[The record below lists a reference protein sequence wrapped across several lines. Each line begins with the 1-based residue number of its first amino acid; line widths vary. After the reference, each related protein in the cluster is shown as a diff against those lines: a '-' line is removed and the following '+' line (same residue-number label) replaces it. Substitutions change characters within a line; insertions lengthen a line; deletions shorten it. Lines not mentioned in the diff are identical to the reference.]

1 MDDSKKPGVA
11 FWSTVTTV
19 AVFVAVAGYVAGYL
33 WMVHAESPKRWY
45 GYTGDVIPVRADYS
59 GKSPFGGVAPR
70 DQVFWERVFAPAHAV
85 DRRIRPGI
93 WRPIAGA
100 AF

>member
-1 MDDSKKPGVA
+1 MTSRDKPGMVL
-11 FWSTVTTV
+11 WSAIVTVV
-19 AVFVAVAGYVAGYL
+19 LLLAVGGYVAGYL
-33 WMVHAESPKRWY
+33 WMVQAESPERWY

-85 DRRIRPGI
+85 DRRIRPGV

-100 AF
+100 GF